1 MNFKFP
7 YFILVCS
14 IYLLMGCGNNQ
25 EAEIK
30 NNVEG
35 FYSGYDGNFRTA
47 DTAMISNKLKG
58 LINKAI
64 EKEIYEA
71 KKMKESDFPTDK
83 PMMIEGDVFTSLY
96 EGQDSVSIEEIL
108 MEGQVAHVKVM
119 FQNTAYNHSWSDQ
132 IILIKENNTW
142 KIDNVVYEGQRQ
154 DIPDLQSNLKNLINY
169 KSDN

>member
-14 IYLLMGCGNNQ
+14 IYILMGCGNNQ

-30 NNVEG
+30 NVVEG

-47 DTAMISNKLKG
+47 DTVMISKELQN
-58 LINKAI
+58 LISKAI

-96 EGQDSVSIEEIL
+96 EGHNSASIEEIS
-108 MEGQVAHVKVM
+108 MEGQVAHVKII
-119 FQNTAYNHSWSDQ
+119 FQNTAYNHIWSDQ

-142 KIDNVVYEGQRQ
+142 KIDNVVYEGQQQ
-154 DIPDLQSNLKNLINY
+154 DFPDLQSNLKRLIDY